1 MAEEEYY
8 EPDILS
14 VSDEDGNELLF
25 ELLERYETDEDVYVA
40 ITRYYED
47 DDDIVNADNE
57 VNILKVENDDEG
69 NEFLVE
75 IDNEIEF
82 EQIYDILMAKVE
94 QKYDVEYYEPDEY
107 DQKFTQ

>member
-40 ITRYYED
+40 IARYYED

-57 VNILKVENDDEG
+57 VNILKVENDDDG